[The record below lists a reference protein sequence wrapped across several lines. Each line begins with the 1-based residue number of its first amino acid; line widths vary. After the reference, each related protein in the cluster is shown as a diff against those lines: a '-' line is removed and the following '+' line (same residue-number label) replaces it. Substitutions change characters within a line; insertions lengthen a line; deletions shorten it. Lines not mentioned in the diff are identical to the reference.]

1 MDDAP
6 RDMCAFPVPEGPQES
21 FAATNPRGERRRK
34 TLVLQRTEVPCRV
47 SASSVL
53 SQHAE
58 RRDEEIAAGVIHPT
72 EG

>member
-1 MDDAP
+1 MNDAS
-6 RDMCAFPVPEGPQES
+6 RDVRASLVPEGPQES
-21 FAATNPRGERRRK
+21 FVATNPRGERSRK
-34 TLVLQRTEVPCRV
+34 AVVLQRTEVPCRV